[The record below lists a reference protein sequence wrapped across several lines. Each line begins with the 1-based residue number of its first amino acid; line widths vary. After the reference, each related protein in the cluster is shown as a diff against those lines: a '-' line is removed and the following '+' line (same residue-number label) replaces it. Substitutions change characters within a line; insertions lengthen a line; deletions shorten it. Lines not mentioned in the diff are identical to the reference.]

1 MSEEADPPAVCRR
14 ERVHMTTDKTRH
26 AIQAPTAETAARI
39 HAEVTAQAA
48 SLLALLMI
56 ERDEREAGK

>member
-1 MSEEADPPAVCRR
+1 MPEQNP
-14 ERVHMTTDKTRH
+14 TDKTRH
-26 AIQAPTAETAARI
+26 ALHAQTAETAARI

-48 SLLALLMI
+48 SLLTLLMS